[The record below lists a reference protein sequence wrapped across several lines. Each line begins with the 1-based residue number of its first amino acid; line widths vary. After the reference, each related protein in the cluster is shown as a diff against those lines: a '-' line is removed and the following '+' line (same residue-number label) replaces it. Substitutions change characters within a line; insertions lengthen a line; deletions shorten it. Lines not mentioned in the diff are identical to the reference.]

1 MSLEQALQ
9 ENTQALNRLSALLE
23 ANKPVEFHIQNN
35 TDVVKEIIDAGSKDV
50 AKEIIDSKVDEAA
63 TDIAKEIIDDAV
75 KQAEAVTHNYDDVK
89 VALMSVAKV
98 SRAKLQTILDEF
110 GVANISAIDPSD
122 YSRVIELAEKAL
134 ETADA

>member
-1 MSLEQALQ
+1 MSLEQALHA
-9 ENTQALNRLSALLE
+9 NTEAVLKNIEVSLRIANLLAGMQLQTSIVTTEILEEVVNTAIAETATE
-23 ANKPVEFHIQNN
+23 AAPVEE
-35 TDVVKEIIDAGSKDV
+35 T
-50 AKEIIDSKVDEAA
+50 A
-63 TDIAKEIIDDAV
+63 TEETKISE
-75 KQAEAVTHNYDDVK
+75 EAVTHNYDDVK

>member
-1 MSLEQALQ
+1 MSLEQALHA
-9 ENTQALNRLSALLE
+9 NTEAVLKNIEVSLRIANLLAGMQLQTSTVTTQILEEVVNTAIAETATE
-23 ANKPVEFHIQNN
+23 AAPVEE
-35 TDVVKEIIDAGSKDV
+35 T
-50 AKEIIDSKVDEAA
+50 A
-63 TDIAKEIIDDAV
+63 TEETKISE
-75 KQAEAVTHNYDDVK
+75 EAVTHNYDDVK

>member
-1 MSLEQALQ
+1 MSLEQALHANTEAVLKNIEVSLRIANLLAGMQ
-9 ENTQALNRLSALLE
+9 LQTSIVTTEILEEVVNTAIAETATEAAPVEETKTSENT
-23 ANKPVEFHIQNN
+23 
-35 TDVVKEIIDAGSKDV
+35 
-50 AKEIIDSKVDEAA
+50 
-63 TDIAKEIIDDAV
+63 
-75 KQAEAVTHNYDDVK
+75 THNYDDVK

-110 GVANISAIDPSD
+110 GVVNISAIDPND

>member
-1 MSLEQALQ
+1 MSLEQALHANTEAVLKNIEVSLRIANLLAGMQ
-9 ENTQALNRLSALLE
+9 LQTSIVTTEILEEVVNTAIAETTTETATEAAPVEETKTSENT
-23 ANKPVEFHIQNN
+23 
-35 TDVVKEIIDAGSKDV
+35 
-50 AKEIIDSKVDEAA
+50 
-63 TDIAKEIIDDAV
+63 
-75 KQAEAVTHNYDDVK
+75 THNYDDVK

-98 SRAKLQTILDEF
+98 SRAKLQSILDEF

>member
-9 ENTQALNRLSALLE
+9 ENTVAVLRLTELLSAQQPAISVATTASVGSTE
-23 ANKPVEFHIQNN
+23 
-35 TDVVKEIIDAGSKDV
+35 VVAEESPS
-50 AKEIIDSKVDEAA
+50 KEIIDSKVDEAA
-63 TDIAKEIIDDAV
+63 TDIAKEIIEDAV
-75 KQAEAVTHNYDDVK
+75 KQAETVTHNYDDVK

>member
-9 ENTQALNRLSALLE
+9 ENTAAVLRLAELLSAQQPAISVVTSNPAEISKAAVQE
-23 ANKPVEFHIQNN
+23 AIAETATEAAPVEETKTSEN
-35 TDVVKEIIDAGSKDV
+35 A
-50 AKEIIDSKVDEAA
+50 
-63 TDIAKEIIDDAV
+63 
-75 KQAEAVTHNYDDVK
+75 THNYDDVK

>member
-1 MSLEQALQ
+1 MSLEQALHANTEAVLKNIEVSLRIANLLAGMQ
-9 ENTQALNRLSALLE
+9 LQTSIVTTEILEEVVNTAIAETATEAAPVEETATEETKTSENT
-23 ANKPVEFHIQNN
+23 
-35 TDVVKEIIDAGSKDV
+35 
-50 AKEIIDSKVDEAA
+50 
-63 TDIAKEIIDDAV
+63 
-75 KQAEAVTHNYDDVK
+75 THNYDDVK

>member
-1 MSLEQALQ
+1 MSLEQALHANTEAVLRLAELLSAQ
-9 ENTQALNRLSALLE
+9 QPAISVVTSNPAEISKAAVQEAIAETATEAAPVEETATEETKTSENT
-23 ANKPVEFHIQNN
+23 
-35 TDVVKEIIDAGSKDV
+35 
-50 AKEIIDSKVDEAA
+50 
-63 TDIAKEIIDDAV
+63 
-75 KQAEAVTHNYDDVK
+75 THNYDDVK

>member
-1 MSLEQALQ
+1 MNLEQALQ
-9 ENTQALNRLSALLE
+9 ENTAAVLRLTELLSAQQLTV
-23 ANKPVEFHIQNN
+23 AVE
-35 TDVVKEIIDAGSKDV
+35 
-50 AKEIIDSKVDEAA
+50 A
-63 TDIAKEIIDDAV
+63 TDPAEISKAAVQEAIAETATATESAEIETKQVTKEV
-75 KQAEAVTHNYDDVK
+75 QTSEKTEATTHTYDDVK

-110 GVANISAIDPSD
+110 GVANISAIDPND